1 MRRTRDA
8 APLAADEGAKQGQP
22 GGMQPTQGPAGELRR
37 GNLRGETSRSDQH
50 PEHAVGA
57 RNHGLKT
64 PNDRV
69 EGRDAAS
76 SRTLPLDAV
85 VGAQD

>member
-64 PNDRV
+64 PNVPSDRLA
-69 EGRDAAS
+69 EDKGE
-76 SRTLPLDAV
+76 
-85 VGAQD
+85 